1 MARDLQQ
8 AGWLNARALQ
18 GGWEA
23 WQRVGLP
30 VEPKGTSH
38 RANEA
43 AASPD
48 DTERPSATTE

>member
-1 MARDLQQ
+1 VARDLQQ